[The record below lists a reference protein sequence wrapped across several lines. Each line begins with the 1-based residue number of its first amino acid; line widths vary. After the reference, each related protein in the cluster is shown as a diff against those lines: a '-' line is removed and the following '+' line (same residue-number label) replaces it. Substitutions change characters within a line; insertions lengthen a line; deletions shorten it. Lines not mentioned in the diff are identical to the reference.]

1 MEVVLPRAALSG
13 GGSAAAS
20 ASAAAELAAGP
31 TRSRFAYADVMEQP
45 RHEPA
50 PSMQSDF
57 FTEAARGGSGSNP
70 RYGGGTSGR
79 ASFSKPGTSTASLV
93 SDVAQKKFGNAK
105 SISSDSFAE
114 RTEDNPEKEAR
125 LARFAGAA
133 SISSSDYYGG
143 GQSDSYGGGGD
154 RGGRSSSSYGG
165 VGRDE
170 MDDDLDVSASEL
182 VAKMT
187 IQAQQDLEQL
197 KGMAQSAGR
206 MLSGLAASVMAELQ
220 ER

>member
-1 MEVVLPRAALSG
+1 M
-13 GGSAAAS
+13 
-20 ASAAAELAAGP
+20 
-31 TRSRFAYADVMEQP
+31 
-45 RHEPA
+45 
-50 PSMQSDF
+50 
-57 FTEAARGGSGSNP
+57 
-70 RYGGGTSGR
+70 
-79 ASFSKPGTSTASLV
+79 